1 MARIHVLDAALAN
14 QIAAGEVVERPASA
28 VKELLENAL
37 DAGATQVTVEVAEGG
52 VKLLRVVDNGHGMSP
67 ADAALAVRRHATSKV
82 RETADLMR
90 IATLGFRG
98 EALPSIAAVSRFRL
112 RTRAADAVGA
122 TEVRIEGGAPA
133 EIRDAAGPQGTE
145 VRVEDLFYNI
155 PARRKFLKKPAT
167 ETAHVHEAVHRLAL
181 GHPTVGFRFIKDG
194 RTAIDLPPHATLAQR
209 VRAIF
214 GARVAD
220 DLRPVHAE
228 GDYAITGLIGPGD
241 QARSTPR
248 HYYTFINGRY
258 VRDRVIMSA
267 AQQAYGHLLPRG
279 KHPFVVLHLTLPL
292 NAVDQNVHPA
302 KTEVRFADTRVV
314 HRLVSRA
321 MSEAI
326 NQASA
331 PPPSAA
337 GGSRAYTLAAGGDSA
352 GVAPARAASAP
363 SDAGLSAHRQRIFDA
378 MERLGG
384 RRGLPAAR
392 APSVGGRRSTPGSS
406 PSVGPGMRLP
416 LRPPPQR
423 PKQVAAP
430 RMPLGQIG
438 DLLLVALDGAVE
450 VIDLPSAR
458 AAMARRSLTRQGAP
472 LSPPVSVELGTI
484 AQTAFAQRKAALE
497 TIGFEIEPFGGRT
510 LVIKQAPSGLPGSAA
525 AVLLPQL
532 LQASE
537 EADVPRL
544 CAAEIARHAAPLAE
558 AERPA
563 FLRRFDALPADH
575 RAPCQAVW
583 TLTELAARMGS
594 T

>member
-1 MARIHVLDAALAN
+1 MARIEVLDAALAN

-52 VKLLRVVDNGHGMSP
+52 VRLLRVVDNGYGMTP
-67 ADAALAVRRHATSKV
+67 EDAALAVRRHATSKV
-82 RETADLMR
+82 RVTADLMR
-90 IATLGFRG
+90 ISTLGFRG

-112 RTRAADAVGA
+112 RTRAAGAVGA
-122 TEVRIEGGAPA
+122 TEVRIEGGASP
-133 EIRDAAGPQGTE
+133 ELRDAAGPQGTE

-167 ETAHVHEAVHRLAL
+167 ETAHVHEAIHRLAL
-181 GHPTVGFRFIKDG
+181 GHPHVGFRFIKDE
-194 RTAIDLPPHATLAQR
+194 RTAIDLPPHADLMQR

-214 GARVAD
+214 GARIAD

-228 GDYAITGLIGPGD
+228 GDYGITGLIGPAD

-248 HYYTFINGRY
+248 HYYTFVNGRY

-279 KHPFVVLHLTLPL
+279 KHPFVVLHLTIPL
-292 NAVDQNVHPA
+292 DAVDQNVHPA
-302 KTEVRFADTRVV
+302 KTEVRFADTRVI

-326 NQASA
+326 N
-331 PPPSAA
+331 AA
-337 GGSRAYTLAAGGDSA
+337 N
-352 GVAPARAASAP
+352 APAPAETSRSYALDPGGAPTTTP
-363 SDAGLSAHRQRIFDA
+363 SDPGLSAHRQRIFDA

-384 RRGLPAAR
+384 RQGLPAMR
-392 APSVGGRRSTPGSS
+392 APSVGGRRSSGSD
-406 PSVGPGMRLP
+406 GQGMRLP
-416 LRPPPQR
+416 LRPPPER
-423 PKQVAAP
+423 LLPGRLTPEAPPRTPIGQV
-430 RMPLGQIG
+430 G
-438 DLLLVALDGAVE
+438 DLLLVALQGAIE
-450 VIDLPSAR
+450 VIDMPSAR
-458 AAMARRSLTRQGAP
+458 AALARRSLTTLGVP

-484 AQTAFAQRKAALE
+484 AQTAFGQRRPVLE

-510 LVIKQAPSGLPGSAA
+510 LVIKRAPSGLPGLAA
-525 AVLLPQL
+525 AGLLPAL
-532 LQASE
+532 LQAAE
-537 EADVPRL
+537 EGEVPHL

-558 AERPA
+558 AERSA
-563 FLRRFDALPADH
+563 FLRRFDALPTSD

-594 T
+594 V